1 MQETPFLR
9 EPIELI
15 HDWSMTW
22 LLCVVLDKRLAGSL
36 LFVGIVHRPKRQ
48 GCPLYPQE
56 QKFSEAV

>member
-1 MQETPFLR
+1 
-9 EPIELI
+9 
-15 HDWSMTW
+15 MTW